1 MTLRWLSVCAVGLA
15 TASATALLAWLVS
28 PVAPGISAVVF
39 GFTAL
44 PFGAMLGW
52 ILFVAPTTAEAAYS
66 SGESIESH
74 WTSTASSGMAT
85 DLVCILGLTLAVVS
99 IARAEPPATLLLIGL
114 LLAAFASF
122 TARYAHARHRALS
135 E

>member
-44 PFGAMLGW
+44 PFGATLGW
-52 ILFVAPTTAEAAYS
+52 ILFVAPKTVESSYA

-85 DLVCILGLTLAVVS
+85 DLVCILGLTLAVIS

-122 TARYAHARHRALS
+122 TARYAFARRRALS

>member
-28 PVAPGISAVVF
+28 PVAPGVSAVVF

-52 ILFVAPTTAEAAYS
+52 ILFVAPQKTEPAFA
-66 SGESIESH
+66 SGESVESH
-74 WTSTASSGMAT
+74 WAETASSGTAT

-99 IARAEPPATLLLIGL
+99 IARADPPATLLLVGL

-122 TARYAHARHRALS
+122 TARYAWARFRALS

>member
-1 MTLRWLSVCAVGLA
+1 MALRWVSVAAIGLA

-28 PVAPGISAVVF
+28 PVAPGIAAVVF

-52 ILFVAPTTAEAAYS
+52 ILIIAPVAADQTYT
-66 SGESIESH
+66 SGDSVESH
-74 WTSTASSGMAT
+74 WTTSASSGTAT
-85 DLVCILGLTLAVVS
+85 DLVTVLGLTLAVVA
-99 IARAEPPATLLLIGL
+99 ITRVDPPATLLLTGL

-122 TARYAHARHRALS
+122 TARYALARHRALS
-135 E
+135 V

>member
-1 MTLRWLSVCAVGLA
+1 MTLRWLSVGAVGLA
-15 TASATALLAWLVS
+15 AAAATALLAWLVS
-28 PVAPGISAVVF
+28 PVAPGIAAVVF

-52 ILFVAPTTAEAAYS
+52 VLFVAPTTAEAAYT

-74 WTSTASSGMAT
+74 WTSAASSGMAT

-99 IARAEPPATLLLIGL
+99 IARAEPPTTLLLTGL

-122 TARYAHARHRALS
+122 TARYTYARHRALS

>member
-1 MTLRWLSVCAVGLA
+1 MTLRWLSVVAVGLA

-28 PVAPGISAVVF
+28 PVAPGVSAAVF

-44 PFGAMLGW
+44 PFGAALGW
-52 ILFVAPTTAEAAYS
+52 ILFVAPRTAEAAYS

-85 DLVCILGLTLAVVS
+85 DLVCILGLTLAVIS

-122 TARYAHARHRALS
+122 TARYAVARHRALS

>member
-1 MTLRWLSVCAVGLA
+1 MTFRWLSAAAVGLA

-28 PVAPGISAVVF
+28 PIAPGVSALVF
-39 GFTAL
+39 GVTAL

-52 ILFVAPTTAEAAYS
+52 ILFVAPATADQTYT
-66 SGESIESH
+66 SGDSIESH
-74 WTSTASSGMAT
+74 WTTSASSGTAT
-85 DLVCILGLTLAVVS
+85 DLVTVLGLTLAVVS
-99 IARAEPPATLLLIGL
+99 IARVDPPATLLLTGL

-122 TARYAHARHRALS
+122 TARYAFARYRALS

>member
-1 MTLRWLSVCAVGLA
+1 MALRWVSVAAIGLA

-28 PVAPGISAVVF
+28 PVAPGIAAVVF

-52 ILFVAPTTAEAAYS
+52 ILIIAPVTADQTYT
-66 SGESIESH
+66 SGDSVESH
-74 WTSTASSGMAT
+74 WTTSASSGTAT
-85 DLVCILGLTLAVVS
+85 DLVTVLGLTLAVVA
-99 IARAEPPATLLLIGL
+99 ITRVDPPATLLLTGL

-122 TARYAHARHRALS
+122 TARYALARHRALS

>member
-1 MTLRWLSVCAVGLA
+1 MTLRWISVAAVGLA
-15 TASATALLAWLVS
+15 TALATALLAWLVS

-44 PFGAMLGW
+44 PFGTMLGW
-52 ILFVAPTTAEAAYS
+52 VLFIAPSTADSAYA

-74 WTSTASSGMAT
+74 WTTKASSGTAT
-85 DLVCILGLTLAVVS
+85 DLVTVLGLTLAVVA
-99 IARAEPPATLLLIGL
+99 ITHVDPPATLLLTGL

-122 TARYAHARHRALS
+122 TARYAFARYRALS
-135 E
+135 

>member
-1 MTLRWLSVCAVGLA
+1 MTHKWIAVAAVGIA
-15 TASATALLAWLVS
+15 TAAATAMLAWLVS
-28 PVAPGISAVVF
+28 PIAPGVSAVVF
-39 GFTAL
+39 GSTAL

-52 ILFVAPTTAEAAYS
+52 ILFIAPATTESAYA
-66 SGESIESH
+66 SGESVESH
-74 WTSTASSGMAT
+74 WSSAASSGMAT

-122 TARYAHARHRALS
+122 TARYAVARHRALS

>member
-1 MTLRWLSVCAVGLA
+1 MTLRWLSAGAIGLA
-15 TASATALLAWLVS
+15 TAAATALLAWLVS
-28 PVAPGISAVVF
+28 PVAPGTSAVVF

-52 ILFVAPTTAEAAYS
+52 ILLIAPKTAEAVYS
-66 SGESIESH
+66 SGDSIESH
-74 WTSTASSGMAT
+74 WATTASSGTAT
-85 DLVCILGLTLAVVS
+85 DLVCILGLTLTVVS
-99 IARAEPPATLLLIGL
+99 IARAEPPTTLLLIGL

-122 TARYAHARHRALS
+122 IARYAYARHRALS

>member
-1 MTLRWLSVCAVGLA
+1 MALRWISVGTVSLA
-15 TASATALLAWLVS
+15 TAAVTALLAWLVS
-28 PVAPGISAVVF
+28 PVAPGVAAVVF

-52 ILFVAPTTAEAAYS
+52 VLFVAPSTVESSYA

-74 WTSTASSGMAT
+74 WTATASSGTAT
-85 DLVCILGLTLAVVS
+85 DLVTVLGLTLAVTAITRVD
-99 IARAEPPATLLLIGL
+99 PPATLLLTGL

-122 TARYAHARHRALS
+122 TARYAFARYRALS

>member
-1 MTLRWLSVCAVGLA
+1 MALRWVSVAAIGLA

-28 PVAPGISAVVF
+28 PVAPGIAAVVF

-52 ILFVAPTTAEAAYS
+52 ILIIAPVTADQTYT
-66 SGESIESH
+66 SGDSVESH
-74 WTSTASSGMAT
+74 WTTAASSGTAT
-85 DLVCILGLTLAVVS
+85 DLVTVLGLTLAVVA
-99 IARAEPPATLLLIGL
+99 ITRVEPPATLLLTGL

-122 TARYAHARHRALS
+122 IARYALARHRALS

>member
-1 MTLRWLSVCAVGLA
+1 MILKWLSVGAVGLA

-44 PFGAMLGW
+44 PFGTTLGW
-52 ILFVAPTTAEAAYS
+52 ILFVAPRTAEAAYS

-74 WTSTASSGMAT
+74 WLSTALSGMAT
-85 DLVCILGLTLAVVS
+85 DLVTVLGLTLAVVS

-122 TARYAHARHRALS
+122 TARYALARHRALS

>member
-1 MTLRWLSVCAVGLA
+1 MALRWVSVAAIGLA

-28 PVAPGISAVVF
+28 PVAPGIAAVVF

-52 ILFVAPTTAEAAYS
+52 ILIIAPVTADPTYT
-66 SGESIESH
+66 SGDSVESH
-74 WTSTASSGMAT
+74 WTTSASSGTAT
-85 DLVCILGLTLAVVS
+85 DLVTVLGLTLAVVA
-99 IARAEPPATLLLIGL
+99 ITRVDPPATLLLTGL

-122 TARYAHARHRALS
+122 TARYALARHRALS

>member
-1 MTLRWLSVCAVGLA
+1 MTLRWLSVGAIGLA
-15 TASATALLAWLVS
+15 TAAATALLAWLVS
-28 PVAPGISAVVF
+28 PVAPGTSAVVF

-52 ILFVAPTTAEAAYS
+52 ILFVAPKTAEAAYS

-74 WTSTASSGMAT
+74 WASTASSGMAT
-85 DLVCILGLTLAVVS
+85 DLVTLLGVTLAVVS
-99 IARAEPPATLLLIGL
+99 IARAEPPTTLLLIGL

-122 TARYAHARHRALS
+122 IARYAYARHRALS

>member
-1 MTLRWLSVCAVGLA
+1 MALRWVSVAAIGLA

-28 PVAPGISAVVF
+28 PVAPGIAAVVF

-52 ILFVAPTTAEAAYS
+52 ILIIAPVTADQTYT
-66 SGESIESH
+66 SGDSVESH
-74 WTSTASSGMAT
+74 WTTSASSGTAI
-85 DLVCILGLTLAVVS
+85 DLVTVLGLTLAVVA
-99 IARAEPPATLLLIGL
+99 ITRVDPPATLLLTGL

-122 TARYAHARHRALS
+122 TARYALARHQALS

>member
-1 MTLRWLSVCAVGLA
+1 MTLRWLSVGAVGLA
-15 TASATALLAWLVS
+15 AASATALLAWLVS
-28 PVAPGISAVVF
+28 PVAPGIAAVVF

-52 ILFVAPTTAEAAYS
+52 VLFVAPTTTEPASA
-66 SGESIESH
+66 SGESLESH
-74 WTSTASSGMAT
+74 WTSAASSGMAT
-85 DLVCILGLTLAVVS
+85 DLVCTLGLTLTVVS

-122 TARYAHARHRALS
+122 TARYTYARHRALS

>member
-1 MTLRWLSVCAVGLA
+1 MTLKWISVAAVGLA

-28 PVAPGISAVVF
+28 PAAPGVAAVVF

-52 ILFVAPTTAEAAYS
+52 ILIIAPVTADQTYT
-66 SGESIESH
+66 SGDSIESH
-74 WTSTASSGMAT
+74 WTTAASSGTAT
-85 DLVCILGLTLAVVS
+85 DLVTVLGLTLAVVA
-99 IARAEPPATLLLIGL
+99 ITRVDPPATLLLTGL

-122 TARYAHARHRALS
+122 TGRYAFARYRALS